1 MNVTVHMAE
10 AQIIEIC
17 LDYRWNHSKPKTVKS
32 YEAIFTKFGLTFGGK
47 DLEDLDLINKYGIQ
61 VLAIKNILQDQLN
74 MIPTGKCVLK
84 NGDTL
89 ILLGPNNAL
98 DLFREKEE

>member
-1 MNVTVHMAE
+1 
-10 AQIIEIC
+10 
-17 LDYRWNHSKPKTVKS
+17 
-32 YEAIFTKFGLTFGGK
+32 
-47 DLEDLDLINKYGIQ
+47 
-61 VLAIKNILQDQLN
+61 

-84 NGDTL
+84 NGDIL